1 MTKEEMLDY
10 KLRHDAKI
18 KEIRST
24 YIALEKK
31 YIEENKVHDI
41 GSDIQID
48 EKVVKNK
55 KVPVMAKVGNIE
67 VDWTMEDSP
76 KLRYVLYNE
85 EGKYVKSLYL

>member
-1 MTKEEMLDY
+1 MLDY

-24 YIALEKK
+24 YIALEKQ
-31 YIEENKVHDI
+31 YIEDNKVHNI

-55 KVPVMAKVGNIE
+55 KVPVMAKVGGIE
-67 VDWTMEDSP
+67 VDWTTDDSP
-76 KLRYVLYNE
+76 KLRYVLYND